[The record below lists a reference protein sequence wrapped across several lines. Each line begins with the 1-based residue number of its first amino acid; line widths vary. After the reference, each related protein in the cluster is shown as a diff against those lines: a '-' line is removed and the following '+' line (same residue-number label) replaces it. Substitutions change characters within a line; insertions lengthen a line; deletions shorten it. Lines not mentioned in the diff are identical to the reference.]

1 MSKYTTEVR
10 FICEEM
16 AGYTDSQPGASVY
29 DIVSLVA
36 PQIFQNYP
44 IFSEDYRQQLNTKIL
59 LHYYTREIGFE
70 TVGLWKLKLNQ
81 KLAEIMPYYNQLYLS
96 AQLQYNPLFDV
107 DYTVTR
113 NDTDGEGRTVDEGIG
128 AKNTNTITDQDQKTT
143 TTDTTSEIKTEAET
157 QQTAN
162 NTEVKKTADTPQVA
176 NSEPIFTQYL
186 TNAQEDKQDN
196 ALNGTSS
203 TDEGQ
208 TAHQISSDDK
218 IYKRDQLE
226 ASDTKRNLKEDIN
239 RTFEGVQHTAG
250 KMGTASYA
258 KMITEYRQTMLNIDM
273 LIIEELNDLFMGL
286 W

>member
-16 AGYTDSQPGASVY
+16 AGYTDSQSGLSVY
-29 DIVSLVA
+29 EIIALVA
-36 PQIFQNYP
+36 PKIFQNYP
-44 IFSEDYRQQLNTKIL
+44 IFSEDYRQTLNSKIL

-96 AQLQYNPLFDV
+96 AQLEYNPLFDV
-107 DYTVTR
+107 DYTTTH
-113 NDTDGEGRTVDEGIG
+113 DISHGEDRKVDEGVGSRSTNSITDDDT
-128 AKNTNTITDQDQKTT
+128 TNTSVNVS
-143 TTDTTSEIKTEAET
+143 TDTDTQATT

-162 NTEVKKTADTPQVA
+162 NLEVKKQADTPQVA
-176 NSEPIFTQYL
+176 NSEPLFTTYL
-186 TNAQEDKQDN
+186 TNAQQDKQDN
-196 ALNGTSS
+196 SLNGTS
-203 TDEGQ
+203 Q
-208 TAHQISSDDK
+208 TTENQTSKQSSDTTK
-218 IYKRDQLE
+218 SYTRDQTQTD
-226 ASDTKRNLKEDIN
+226 SMDRNLAENISKNIKDI
-239 RTFEGVQHTAG
+239 QHTAG

-273 LIIEELNDLFMGL
+273 MIIEELNDLFMGL